1 MLVTRSLVMLALMFA
16 SQAALAIPIQY
27 ELQSLGGN
35 EYRYEYT
42 ITNDGSLNNEATVEW
57 FTIFF
62 EAAPYD
68 EKSLS
73 IVTADPPAAEWD
85 EVILA
90 SAPLVNPAYDAFAL
104 AGGIGAG
111 DTVSGFRVRFAWLG
125 PGTPGA
131 QPFEIYDSTTFGVL
145 FEGSTEPRT
154 TAIPEPGS
162 LVLVLVGAIAA
173 FAASLR
179 RTGQAA

>member
-1 MLVTRSLVMLALMFA
+1 MLVARSFVMLALVFA
-16 SQAALAIPIQY
+16 SQAAHAIPIQY
-27 ELQSLGGN
+27 ELQSLGGS

-42 ITNDGSLNNEATVEW
+42 ITNDRSLEDEATVEW

-62 EAAPYD
+62 EAALYD
-68 EKSLS
+68 ENSLY

-90 SAPLVNPAYDAFAL
+90 SAPLVDPAYDAFAR
-104 AGGIGAG
+104 AGGIAV
-111 DTVSGFRVRFAWLG
+111 DETVTGFKVQFAWLG
-125 PGTPGA
+125 SGTPGP
-131 QPFEIYDSTTFGVL
+131 QPFEIYDSTTFEVL